1 MGTKSIQKQIKSK
14 HLEEYLTVNTGVR
27 CHIERISYTGY
38 YLILIILYILSIY
51 LHLWYIYRLSST
63 RVYLHSTLLFPDC
76 NDIGYYHDNVTLEST
91 RDYFRSIVA
100 PLPHS
105 WLLWYCVVPQN
116 IHTPPPP
123 PWKIIGNSEGEGGF
137 KGSYFWGVGGVHGKL
152 LFRRV
157 TNHEQNIESNVQ
169 SIVSTKAYVCCLE
182 TKIGTPGH
190 WDEVNIISFNV
201 FVFLCS

>member
-14 HLEEYLTVNTGVR
+14 HPEEYLTVNKGVR

-38 YLILIILYILSIY
+38 YLILIILYILPIY

-63 RVYLHSTLLFPDC
+63 RVYLHPTLLFPDC

-100 PLPHS
+100 PLPLS
-105 WLLWYCVVPQN
+105 WLWWYCVVPQN
-116 IHTPPPP
+116 IHTPPTEDH
-123 PWKIIGNSEGEGGF
+123 WKF
-137 KGSYFWGVGGVHGKL
+137 RGVGGVHGKL
-152 LFRRV
+152 LFQRV

-201 FVFLCS
+201 SVFLCS

>member
-14 HLEEYLTVNTGVR
+14 HPEEYLTVIKGVR
-27 CHIERISYTGY
+27 CHIERISYTEY

-100 PLPHS
+100 PLPLS

-123 PWKIIGNSEGEGGF
+123 TEDHWKFRGG
-137 KGSYFWGVGGVHGKL
+137 GGVQRQ
-152 LFRRV
+152 LFLRGRGGSRE
-157 TNHEQNIESNVQ
+157 TTFPEGDEPRTKHWKQRTIDRKHK
-169 SIVSTKAYVCCLE
+169 SIRMLFGNKNRYSWPLRW
-182 TKIGTPGH
+182 G
-190 WDEVNIISFNV
+190 
-201 FVFLCS
+201 

>member
-1 MGTKSIQKQIKSK
+1 MCTKSIQKQIKSK
-14 HLEEYLTVNTGVR
+14 HPEEYLTVNKGVR

-91 RDYFRSIVA
+91 RDYFRSIVP
-100 PLPHS
+100 PLPLS

-116 IHTPPPP
+116 IHTPPPR
-123 PWKIIGNSEGEGGF
+123 KIIGNSKGEGGF
-137 KGSYFWGVGGVHGKL
+137 KGSYFWGVGGFTGNY
-152 LFRRV
+152 FSRGWRT
-157 TNHEQNIESNVQ
+157 TNK
-169 SIVSTKAYVCCLE
+169 TLKATY
-182 TKIGTPGH
+182 
-190 WDEVNIISFNV
+190 NRS
-201 FVFLCS
+201 

>member
-14 HLEEYLTVNTGVR
+14 HPEEYLTVNKGVR

-100 PLPHS
+100 PLPLS

-123 PWKIIGNSEGEGGF
+123 TEDHWKFQGGGGGF

-152 LFRRV
+152 LFQRV

-201 FVFLCS
+201 SVFLCS